1 LNTSWGLLA
10 CLLVASTTVAAPAND
25 QIRVER
31 RGDVLELRWS
41 DAEERLQG
49 TVHPAMPREG
59 EPISVSLHV
68 GNFEGPEFDGPLTI
82 TFHPVGS
89 PSHVT
94 KTLTREGVNWHTELV
109 PDEPGP
115 WDLEVRYRRTHLKV
129 VTARFMVS
137 STPIPRG
144 VGWGLVLVGAGAAL
158 ALGVRNVLRRMK
170 ASAPSPDAS
179 TISAPL
185 PAPTAAPEQ
194 SAAPAPPADPPSG
207 Q

>member
-1 LNTSWGLLA
+1 M
-10 CLLVASTTVAAPAND
+10 VATTTVAAPAND

-31 RGDVLELRWS
+31 RGNVLELRWS

-49 TVHPAMPREG
+49 TIHPAMPREG

-68 GNFEGPEFDGPLTI
+68 GNFEGPEFDGPLTL
-82 TFHPVGS
+82 TFHPAGS
-89 PSHVT
+89 PEQQT
-94 KTLTREGVNWHTELV
+94 KTLTRDGVNWHTELV
-109 PDEPGP
+109 PDGPGP

-129 VTARFMVS
+129 LTARFVVS

-158 ALGVRNVLRRMK
+158 AFGVRNVLRRVK
-170 ASAPSPDAS
+170 SSGPGPLAPTTSPH
-179 TISAPL
+179 P
-185 PAPTAAPEQ
+185 PAPGTAPEPGE
-194 SAAPAPPADPPSG
+194 APAPPADPASR